1 MVICVIQ
8 IDINSFETTINR
20 GHPFSFSTP
29 SFQEVKT
36 LEKFYLKNKRRTLK
50 KVHWSHSS
58 KT

>member
-1 MVICVIQ
+1 MVTCVIQ
-8 IDINSFETTINR
+8 IDINSSETTKYR
-20 GHPFSFSTP
+20 GHSFSFSTP

-50 KVHWSHSS
+50 KVHLSHSS